1 VFVASACALTIPGS
15 GSPVGAIVSLLQTL
29 IAASITPALW
39 LLASVGFGAA
49 ALKRLVPDESRSL
62 ALCAGVGI
70 GIHLTLAHAIGAS
83 GLYSSGFRLVA
94 SWLPVVTGIVLLIL
108 QRGSIRVDRSA
119 FGWPTLLA
127 IPAVALLAVAS
138 AQPAGAIWASEAHAY
153 DSLSY
158 HLQLPK
164 EWLAMGAVRPLA
176 HNAYSFLPSYMESA
190 YTQLFAMHS
199 RALDGAMVP
208 MFSAHIL
215 HALFAVVAGLIGARF
230 VTDRG
235 GNGVWVLPVVIAVP
249 WSVVV
254 GSLAYNEMALAVCAA
269 SALIVLFD
277 DKIPTAR
284 RGVLLGFL
292 MGVAASAK
300 PTAMFTLAVPMGVA
314 SLFMVKPRAWAV
326 FFISASIAG
335 ALTLCPWLI
344 RNWIASGNPV
354 FPYLTGL
361 FGAAHWTAEQAARWA
376 GAHTE
381 NAGIVDRLSLLA
393 GDRGF
398 GHRQWGI
405 FAPLVGLAFVACV
418 ATVRTRRVALV
429 LGTVLLVQIVAWL
442 SVGHLQSRFLLPMLI
457 PGVCLIALSAGVE
470 IGRAHV

>member
-230 VTDRG
+230 VTDR
-235 GNGVWVLPVVIAVP
+235 
-249 WSVVV
+249 S
-254 GSLAYNEMALAVCAA
+254 E
-269 SALIVLFD
+269 
-277 DKIPTAR
+277 
-284 RGVLLGFL
+284 
-292 MGVAASAK
+292 
-300 PTAMFTLAVPMGVA
+300 
-314 SLFMVKPRAWAV
+314 
-326 FFISASIAG
+326 
-335 ALTLCPWLI
+335 
-344 RNWIASGNPV
+344 
-354 FPYLTGL
+354 
-361 FGAAHWTAEQAARWA
+361 E
-376 GAHTE
+376 
-381 NAGIVDRLSLLA
+381 
-393 GDRGF
+393 
-398 GHRQWGI
+398 
-405 FAPLVGLAFVACV
+405 
-418 ATVRTRRVALV
+418 RRV
-429 LGTVLLVQIVAWL
+429 GKECR
-442 SVGHLQSRFLLPMLI
+442 SRWSPY
-457 PGVCLIALSAGVE
+457 
-470 IGRAHV
+470 H